1 MSSNRPEEGR
11 LHRLARAKPNI
22 PVTTWRKEHGRAGGN
37 MQTIEREREERLNLE
52 DPDPNI
58 WRGERERSKYRYTH
72 VNAS

>member
-37 MQTIEREREERLNLE
+37 MQTIERERE
-52 DPDPNI
+52 
-58 WRGERERSKYRYTH
+58 RGEAESGRSRSKHLEGREREVQVSIHTC
-72 VNAS
+72 